1 MKYVG
6 VLLLGLL
13 LGAFLFVLGLVYSP
27 FNEERGVS
35 PLSVNDSAVLSLS
48 YDAVPRRSVAF
59 TNDGK
64 SRLAPHP
71 AGVPPLKDA
80 AIEQSSVL
88 LTVMRNARGQAAA
101 LGLKFSSRSEKTH
114 LIAGKALVDSDWYI
128 YLPGQGSLFIEQS
141 ENYWPYLKSIV
152 IPAYRNSA
160 NSWKGSWFG
169 NLTAG
174 PGAAGTARVTAGGED
189 LRGRQ
194 MAAVESLTVQAY
206 SADTGPVAAEGRLLI
221 EVPAEDPQP
230 VEAAGSE

>member
-48 YDAVPRRSVAF
+48 YDAVPRRSIAF

-64 SRLAPHP
+64 SRRAPHP
-71 AGVPPLKDA
+71 AGVPPLADA
-80 AIEQSSVL
+80 AIVQSSAL

-141 ENYWPYLKSIV
+141 QNYWPYLKSVV

-174 PGAAGTARVTAGGED
+174 PGAAGTARVTAGSEE
-189 LRGRQ
+189 LSGRR

-206 SADTGPVAAEGRLLI
+206 SADTGLVAAEGRLLI
-221 EVPAEDPQP
+221 EVPAADPQP
-230 VEAAGSE
+230 GEAAE

>member
-1 MKYVG
+1 MKYAG

-13 LGAFLFVLGLVYSP
+13 LGAFLFVLGMVYFP
-27 FNEERGVS
+27 WHDERGVS

-48 YDAVPRRSVAF
+48 YDAVARRSIAF
-59 TNDGK
+59 TNDGE
-64 SRLAPHP
+64 SRVAPHP
-71 AGVPPLKDA
+71 GGVPQLRDA

-101 LGLKFSSRSEKTH
+101 LGLQFSAPSEKTH

-141 ENYWPYLKSIV
+141 QNYWPYLKSVV

-174 PGAAGTARVTAGGED
+174 PGAAGTAIVTAGSEE
-189 LRGRQ
+189 LSGRR

-206 SADTGPVAAEGRLLI
+206 SADTGLVAAEGRLLI
-221 EVPAEDPQP
+221 EVPAADPQP
-230 VEAAGSE
+230 GEAAE

>member
-1 MKYVG
+1 MKYAG

-13 LGAFLFVLGLVYSP
+13 LGAFLFVLGMVYFP
-27 FNEERGVS
+27 WHDERGVS

-48 YDAVPRRSVAF
+48 YDAVARRSIAF
-59 TNDGK
+59 TNDGE
-64 SRLAPHP
+64 SRVAPHP
-71 AGVPPLKDA
+71 GGVPQLRGA

-101 LGLKFSSRSEKTH
+101 LGLQFSAPSEKTH

-141 ENYWPYLKSIV
+141 QNYWPYLKSVV

-174 PGAAGTARVTAGGED
+174 PGAAGTARVTAGSEE
-189 LRGRQ
+189 LSGRR

-206 SADTGPVAAEGRLLI
+206 SADTGLVAAEGRLLI
-221 EVPAEDPQP
+221 EVPAADPQP
-230 VEAAGSE
+230 GEAAE